1 LINVFHSGHQ
11 EVYQYLTDL
20 NIDGL
25 YNNQNSIKPP
35 KLYTTIRKFLQIAK
49 FKDLSVGNV
58 APVQKPRAIA
68 MMVKKLMNIIRKYP

>member
-1 LINVFHSGHQ
+1 
-11 EVYQYLTDL
+11 
-20 NIDGL
+20 
-25 YNNQNSIKPP
+25 
-35 KLYTTIRKFLQIAK
+35 LYTTIRKFLQIAK